1 VATALT
7 PTLTLALTL
16 AVQAPNPPYLAHF
29 PTVEK
34 VKLVMTDKDPRE
46 QALKQLGAL
55 WQLQEIMK
63 QLSGRREFR
72 GFLPDEQK
80 LLGEYQVSEYYT
92 AKAIDSAFPGPY
104 GRWQSVSGNTPYRYM
119 RSDPRFG
126 IEGIS
131 TFRLL
136 LTPQIQ
142 DSFYL
147 SVGLDKAKIAAR
159 KHADSVAMASDFG
172 GPAGGRTDAET
183 MQIRRCAESGRSEL
197 QCMMEGIGKSF
208 TGMMTAAMPGLGEL
222 LKKTPIQGIRMSG
235 VYPGE
240 GKLGF
245 TFYNDYVTVGCSEIV
260 PETREYAVSV
270 VPGGLRITIM
280 NAPKNV
286 VLTLRPDG
294 RLQGAGPTDFT
305 GQVQVGIE
313 YGTRTWSDGR
323 TEPISRPVFE
333 TQTRR
338 CNVGVLAPSAAA
350 SALGSVSTAPAA
362 LLNLAF
368 GDPDPAANKAPPVGA
383 RMSGEYGSQAALDL
397 EFRPEGVV
405 LGCGE
410 VTSLKSY
417 TVQPS
422 GNVAVIRVAN
432 GATPLDL
439 TYSSDGKISGTGT
452 VKVDGRVMTG
462 TNGSGGLTYAP
473 RSASCPLASLNPAAP
488 QLTEAELGAQAARAS
503 MGQPVTPAAPSAAV
517 AGGKGPSFV
526 QIESGFPKET
536 GGVPLAGRTVILMDA
551 DLEKVFREAGI
562 PLGIDSK
569 YVAAF
574 NKAIDAGGEPRRKL
588 LQAITEH
595 TVGYIP
601 LDNDGIGK
609 SPELTVGKTYSFLA
623 YGTAGG
629 TKYMWALTGVARPGW
644 TKVVLTAGNALK
656 N

>member
-1 VATALT
+1 MSLALALT
-7 PTLTLALTL
+7 LTL
-16 AVQAPNPPYLAHF
+16 AVQAPNPPYLGQF

-34 VKLVMTDKDPRE
+34 VKQVMTDKDPRE

-55 WQLQEIMK
+55 WQLQEVLK

-80 LLGEYQVSEYYT
+80 VLGNYQVAEYYL
-92 AKAIDSAFPGPY
+92 AKAIDSTFPGPY
-104 GRWQSVSGNTPYRYM
+104 GRWQKVSDNTPYRYM
-119 RSDPRFG
+119 RSDPNFG

-142 DSFYL
+142 DSFYV
-147 SVGLDKAKIAAR
+147 SVGLDNAKIAAR
-159 KHADSVAMASDFG
+159 KRADSIAISAIGNPG
-172 GPAGGRTDAET
+172 GSPSGGKTDAET
-183 MQIRRCAESGRSEL
+183 MQIRRCAESGRSET

-208 TGMMTAAMPGLGEL
+208 TGLMTSALPGLGGL
-222 LKKTPIQGIRMSG
+222 LKAAPIQGIRMSG
-235 VYPGE
+235 VYPGA

-245 TFYNDYVTVGCSEIV
+245 TFYNDAVTVGCGEMV
-260 PETREYAVSV
+260 PESREYAVAV
-270 VPGGLRITIM
+270 APAGLRISIANT
-280 NAPKNV
+280 PKPV
-286 VLTLRPDG
+286 VLTLGADG
-294 RLQGAGPTDFT
+294 RLQGGGPTDFT
-305 GQVQVGIE
+305 GQVQTGIQF
-313 YGTRTWSDGR
+313 GTRTWSDGR
-323 TEPISRPVFE
+323 TEPISRPVYE
-333 TQTRR
+333 TETVR
-338 CNVGVLAPSAAA
+338 CNVGVLAASAPV
-350 SALGSVSTAPAA
+350 SALGSASTAPAA

-368 GDPDPAANKAPPVGA
+368 GSPDPEANKAPPVGA

-410 VTSLKSY
+410 VTSLRSY
-417 TVQPS
+417 TVQAS
-422 GNVAVIRVAN
+422 GNVAVIRVVN

-439 TYSSDGKISGTGT
+439 TYTSDGKIAGSGS
-452 VKVDGRVMTG
+452 VKVDGRVVTG

-473 RSASCPLASLNPAAP
+473 RSASCPVAALRPAGP

-503 MGQPVTPAAPSAAV
+503 MGQPVTPAAPSAA
-517 AGGKGPSFV
+517 AANGKGPSFV
-526 QIESGFPKET
+526 QIESGFPKEA
-536 GGVPLAGRTVILMDA
+536 GGVPLAGRTVVVMDA

-562 PLGIDSK
+562 TLGIEGK
-569 YVAAF
+569 FVAAF
-574 NKAIDAGGEPRRKL
+574 NKAYDAGGESRRKL
-588 LQAITEH
+588 LEAITEH

-601 LDNDGIGK
+601 LDKDGIGK

-623 YGTAGG
+623 SGPAGG
-629 TKYMWALTGVARPGW
+629 TKYMWALTGVATPGW

>member
-1 VATALT
+1 M
-7 PTLTLALTL
+7 PLTLALTL
-16 AVQAPNPPYLAHF
+16 TLTLVQAPNPPYLAQF
-29 PTVEK
+29 PTVAK
-34 VKLVMTDKDPRE
+34 VKQVMTDKDPRE

-63 QLSGRREFR
+63 QLSGSREFR
-72 GFLPDEQK
+72 GLLPDEQK
-80 LLGEYQVSEYYT
+80 VLGSYQVAEYYLS
-92 AKAIDSAFPGPY
+92 KATDSTFPGPY
-104 GRWQSVSGNTPYRYM
+104 GRGRTVSDNTPYRYM

-142 DSFYL
+142 DSFYR
-147 SVGLDKAKIAAR
+147 SVGLDNAKIAAR
-159 KHADSVAMASDFG
+159 KHADSVAIAAIG
-172 GPAGGRTDAET
+172 NPGNGPPGAKTDAET

-245 TFYNDYVTVGCSEIV
+245 TFYNDYVTVACSEIV
-260 PETREYAVSV
+260 PESHEYAVSV
-270 VPGGLRITIM
+270 VPAGLRITIVS
-280 NAPKNV
+280 APKNV

-338 CNVGVLAPSAAA
+338 CNVGVLAPSAAS
-350 SALGSVSTAPAA
+350 SALGNASTAPAA

-383 RMSGEYGSQAALDL
+383 RMSGEFGSQAALDL

-432 GATPLDL
+432 GATPLEL
-439 TYSSDGKISGTGT
+439 TYSSDGKLSGTGS
-452 VKVDGRVMTG
+452 VKVDGRQVTG
-462 TNGSGGLTYAP
+462 TNGSGGLNYVP

-503 MGQPVTPAAPSAAV
+503 LGRPATPAAPSAA
-517 AGGKGPSFV
+517 AANGKGPAFV

-551 DLEKVFREAGI
+551 DLERVFREAGI
-562 PLGIDSK
+562 AVGLDSK
-569 YVAAF
+569 YVGPF
-574 NKAIDAGGEPRRKL
+574 NKAYDAGGEPRRKL

-601 LDNDGIGK
+601 LDKDGIGK

-623 YGTAGG
+623 QGTVGG
-629 TKYMWALTGVARPGW
+629 TKYMWALTGVATPGW
-644 TKVVLTAGNALK
+644 TKVVLTTANALK